1 MMKSKSLFLFAACF
15 GAFGVGL
22 GAFASHGLKTI
33 LSPNLLAVFEV
44 GVRYQFIHTL
54 ALLGCGVM
62 MLLSSHQTVQKYFYR
77 AGICFII
84 GIFCFSGSLYALALT
99 GVKWFGPITPFG
111 GVCFIVGW
119 VLMFVAAW
127 NMKEVN
133 Q

>member
-1 MMKSKSLFLFAACF
+1 MKSKSLFLFAACF

-22 GAFASHGLKTI
+22 GAFASHGLKAI
-33 LSPNLLAVFEV
+33 LSPDLLGVFEV

-62 MLLSSHQTVQKYFYR
+62 MLLSSQEKVQKYFYR

-111 GVCFIVGW
+111 GVCFILGW
-119 VLMFVAAW
+119 LLMFVAAL